1 MWGKGEEVHVLFPVM
16 TDTLCDWLI
25 CSFNLLFHFRNRN
38 LHLLDDLD
46 STLDSFSGAYRL

>member
-25 CSFNLLFHFRNRN
+25 CSFNLLNRFRNRN
-38 LHLLDDLD
+38 LHSLDDLD
-46 STLDSFSGAYRL
+46 STLDFFLDVYRL